1 MDDSTPAN
9 TSANTPPPHSPPPGT
24 IAALDF
30 LSNGPLRALRYPQ
43 FLYLWGASSISI
55 TSFFLMNIA
64 RGWLV
69 LEMTDSAFLVTA
81 SQAASML
88 PQLFTA
94 LIGGFVADRF
104 DRKKVI
110 LYAELFNMAVLLF
123 FAVLV
128 IVDVIE
134 VWQIFAISFLNGISF
149 SIGFPARTSAVPV
162 MVERRDIA
170 SAVALFTTVFSA
182 GQLLGPAMAG
192 QLINTFG
199 MGTTFLSSSLVLLL
213 AIALLMPLNTKATWG
228 SHNAGLSMWQSIAEG
243 ITYVRQSKLVLGLMM
258 LGFGA
263 TMFGFPFMSILP
275 VFARDVLDV
284 GADGLGWLA
293 AMQGVG
299 ALFGSVI
306 VAAMRSHNQVK
317 VLTIA
322 GSLGLPALVLLFA
335 LSPVYFLSLIVVL
348 LLGFFFQ
355 VFMTSN
361 FTQVQIVVPDA
372 IRGRVLSIRM
382 IIFGMGPLGMIL
394 LGTFAEIIGPVWAT
408 AWMGVLGLATMI
420 ATIVLFP
427 ALRKPE
433 IAVDPAVAEAQAVR

>member
-1 MDDSTPAN
+1 MDDRTTAN
-9 TSANTPPPHSPPPGT
+9 TSANTGPQHSSPGT

-69 LEMTDSAFLVTA
+69 LEMTNSAFLVTA
-81 SQAASML
+81 VQAASML

-110 LYAELFNMAVLLF
+110 LYAELFNMAILLLF
-123 FAVLV
+123 AGMV
-128 IVDVIE
+128 IFDVIQI
-134 VWQIFAISFLNGISF
+134 WQIFVISFLNGISF

-162 MVERRDIA
+162 MVERRDLT

-182 GQLLGPAMAG
+182 GQLVGPAMAG
-192 QLINTFG
+192 QLIKAFG
-199 MGTTFLSSSLVLLL
+199 MGTTFLSSSLVLLV
-213 AIALLMPLNTKATWG
+213 AIGLLMPLNTKSTWG
-228 SHNAGLSMWQSIAEG
+228 SHSAGLSMWQSIAEG
-243 ITYVRQSKLVLGLMM
+243 ISYVRQSKLVLGLMM
-258 LGFGA
+258 LGVGA

-306 VAAMRSHNQVK
+306 VASMGSHNQIK

-322 GSLGLPALVLLFA
+322 GSLGLPTLVFLFA
-335 LSPVYFLSLIVVL
+335 LSPVYFLSLVVAL

-361 FTQVQIVVPDA
+361 FTQVQIVVPDS

-382 IIFGMGPLGMIL
+382 IIFGLGPIGMVV
-394 LGTFAEIIGPVWAT
+394 LGTAAEIIGPVWAT
-408 AWMGVLGLATMI
+408 AAMGVLGLATMI
-420 ATIVLFP
+420 ATIALFP

-433 IAVDPAVAEAQAVR
+433 AAVDPAEAETQAVGS

>member
-1 MDDSTPAN
+1 MDDRTTAN
-9 TSANTPPPHSPPPGT
+9 TSANTAPPHSSPGT
-24 IAALDF
+24 IAALGF

-81 SQAASML
+81 VQAASML

-104 DRKKVI
+104 DRKRVI
-110 LYAELFNMAVLLF
+110 LYAELFNMAILLLF
-123 FAVLV
+123 AGMV
-128 IVDVIE
+128 IFDVIQI
-134 VWQIFAISFLNGISF
+134 WQIFVISFLNGISF

-162 MVERRDIA
+162 MVDRRDLT

-182 GQLLGPAMAG
+182 GQLIGPAMAG
-192 QLINTFG
+192 QLINAFG
-199 MGTTFLSSSLVLLL
+199 MGATFLSSSLVLLV
-213 AIALLMPLNTKATWG
+213 AIGLLMPLNTKATWG
-228 SHNAGLSMWQSIAEG
+228 SHNAGLSMWRSIAEG
-243 ITYVRQSKLVLGLMM
+243 ISYVRQSKLVLGLMM

-263 TMFGFPFMSILP
+263 SMFGFPFMSILP
-275 VFARDVLDV
+275 VFARDVLYV

-322 GSLGLPALVLLFA
+322 GSLGLPTLVLLFA
-335 LSPVYFLSLIVVL
+335 LSPVYFLSLVVVL

-361 FTQVQIVVPDA
+361 FTQVQIVVPDS

-382 IIFGMGPLGMIL
+382 IIFGMGPVGMVL
-394 LGTFAEIIGPVWAT
+394 LGTTAEIMGPVWAT
-408 AWMGVLGLATMI
+408 AGMGVLGLGAMI

-433 IAVDPAVAEAQAVR
+433 IAVEPAGAETQAVR

>member
-1 MDDSTPAN
+1 
-9 TSANTPPPHSPPPGT
+9 
-24 IAALDF
+24 
-30 LSNGPLRALRYPQ
+30 
-43 FLYLWGASSISI
+43 
-55 TSFFLMNIA
+55 MNIA

-69 LEMTDSAFLVTA
+69 LEMTNSAFLVTA

-104 DRKKVI
+104 DRKRVI
-110 LYAELFNMAVLLF
+110 LYAELFNMAVLLL
-123 FAVLV
+123 FAFMV
-128 IVDVIE
+128 IFEVIQ
-134 VWQIFAISFLNGISF
+134 VWQIFVISFFNGISF
-149 SIGFPARTSAVPV
+149 SIGFPARTSAVPA

-199 MGTTFLSSSLVLLL
+199 MGATFLSSSLVLLL
-213 AIALLMPLNTKATWG
+213 AIALLIPLNTKATRG

-243 ITYVRQSKLVLGLMM
+243 ISYVRQSKLVLGLMM

-322 GSLGLPALVLLFA
+322 GSLGLPTLVLLFA
-335 LSPVYFLSLIVVL
+335 LSPVYSLSLIVVL

-361 FTQVQIVVPDA
+361 FTQVQIVVPDS

-394 LGTFAEIIGPVWAT
+394 LGTSAEIIGPVWAT
-408 AWMGVLGLATMI
+408 AWMGILGLATMI
-420 ATIVLFP
+420 ATIAIFP

-433 IAVDPAVAEAQAVR
+433 AAVDPAVAETQAVR

>member
-1 MDDSTPAN
+1 MDDRTTAN
-9 TSANTPPPHSPPPGT
+9 TSANTGPQHSSPGT

-43 FLYLWGASSISI
+43 FLYLWGTSSISI

-69 LEMTDSAFLVTA
+69 LEMTNSAFLVTA
-81 SQAASML
+81 VQAASML

-110 LYAELFNMAVLLF
+110 LYAELFNMAILLLF
-123 FAVLV
+123 AGMV
-128 IVDVIE
+128 IFDVIQI
-134 VWQIFAISFLNGISF
+134 WQIFVISFLNGISF

-162 MVERRDIA
+162 MVERRDLT

-182 GQLLGPAMAG
+182 GQLVGPAMAG
-192 QLINTFG
+192 QLIKAFG
-199 MGTTFLSSSLVLLL
+199 MGATFLSSSLVLLV
-213 AIALLMPLNTKATWG
+213 AIGLLMPLNTKSTWG
-228 SHNAGLSMWQSIAEG
+228 SHSAGLSMWQSIAEG
-243 ITYVRQSKLVLGLMM
+243 ISYVRQSKLVLGLMM
-258 LGFGA
+258 LGVGA

-306 VAAMRSHNQVK
+306 VASMGSHNQIK

-322 GSLGLPALVLLFA
+322 GSLGLPTLVFLFA
-335 LSPVYFLSLIVVL
+335 LSPVYFLSLVVAL

-382 IIFGMGPLGMIL
+382 IIFGLGPIGMVV
-394 LGTFAEIIGPVWAT
+394 LGTAAEIIGPVWAT
-408 AWMGVLGLATMI
+408 AAMGVLGLGTMI
-420 ATIVLFP
+420 ATIALFP

-433 IAVDPAVAEAQAVR
+433 IAVDPAGTETQAVR

>member
-1 MDDSTPAN
+1 MDDSTAAN

-55 TSFFLMNIA
+55 TSFFLMTIA

-162 MVERRDIA
+162 MVNRGDIT

-182 GQLLGPAMAG
+182 GQLIGPAMAG
-192 QLINTFG
+192 QLINALG
-199 MGTTFLSSSLVLLL
+199 MGTTFLSASLVLLL

-228 SHNAGLSMWQSIAEG
+228 SHGVGLSMWQSIAEG

-263 TMFGFPFMSILP
+263 SMFGFPFMSILP
-275 VFARDVLDV
+275 VFARDVLYV
-284 GADGLGWLA
+284 GVDGLGWLA

-322 GSLGLPALVLLFA
+322 GSLGLPTLVLLFA
-335 LSPVYFLSLIVVL
+335 LSPIYFLSLVVVL

-394 LGTFAEIIGPVWAT
+394 LGTAAEIDPVWAT
-408 AWMGVLGLATMI
+408 AGMGVLGLATMI

-433 IAVDPAVAEAQAVR
+433 LPVDPAVAETQTVR